1 MKTKVFVTILVLS
14 FMSSFAFAQQGR
26 YGATPEDSINCVR
39 NLSLY
44 SDYVK
49 QKNYESAHRFWK
61 DAITMCPAAS
71 VNLYIHGVTIMKE
84 MISNTTDPVLREARI
99 DTLLNLYDQRMSL
112 FSNSNFSDL
121 YDRKA
126 RDINAY
132 RPEDTKGIREMLV
145 KSIEAGREKTDAS
158 TFVFAMQKTIDLYQ
172 AEQLP
177 AEEVMNFYTTV
188 NGYAE
193 AQVKANPASEKLQTV
208 QRDINTLFI
217 GSGVASCENLITLFT
232 PRFQA
237 NPEDKDLIISI
248 VNLLGNVPNNE
259 CVKNDLYIQAVE
271 AYNKIDPSPRTTYA
285 LAKMNVGKEDYTKAV
300 ELYRDAIELTS
311 GKDTVSQY
319 LVELASVYYQ
329 YMNNTQ
335 RAVSCVRDA
344 ISNDPKNGKAY
355 LLLGRIWAAQK
366 CGSDNVE
373 TKSVFWVAVDYF
385 QKAKNADPSLAEE
398 ANKWISTYSLHFPTQ
413 SDAFMLDLLD
423 GETYTVTCNGMTER
437 TIIRTRK

>member
-1 MKTKVFVTILVLS
+1 MKTKVILTILALS
-14 FMSSFAFAQQGR
+14 FLSSFAFAQGR
-26 YGATPEDSINCVR
+26 YGASSEDSINCVR

-44 SDYVK
+44 NDYVK

-61 DAITMCPAAS
+61 DAITMCPS
-71 VNLYIHGVTIMKE
+71 STVNLYIHGVTIMKE
-84 MISNTTDPVLREARI
+84 MISNTTDQTLREARI
-99 DTLLNLYDQRMSL
+99 DTLLSLYDQRMNL

-158 TFVFAMQKTIDLYQ
+158 TFVFAMQKTIEMYK
-172 AEQLP
+172 AEQLSS
-177 AEEVMNFYTTV
+177 EEVMNFYTTLS
-188 NGYAE
+188 GYAE

-217 GSGVASCENLITLFT
+217 GSGVASCENLIALFT

-248 VNLLGNVPNNE
+248 VNLLGNND
-259 CVKNDLYIQAVE
+259 CISNDLYIQAVE

-285 LAKMNVGKEDYTKAV
+285 LAKMNVGKEDYTKAI
-300 ELYRDAIELTS
+300 ELYREAIELTS
-311 GKDTVSQY
+311 GKDTISQY
-319 LVELASVYYQ
+319 LVELASVYFQ
-329 YMNNTQ
+329 HLNNTQ
-335 RAVSCVRDA
+335 RAVSCARDA
-344 ISNDPKNGKAY
+344 ISNDPKNGRAY
-355 LLLGRIWAAQK
+355 RLMGLIWAAQK

-373 TKSVFWVAVDYF
+373 TKSVYWVAVDYF

-398 ANKWISTYSLHFPTQ
+398 ANKSISAYSQHFPTQ

-423 GETYTVTCNGMTER
+423 GESYTVTCNGMTER

>member
-1 MKTKVFVTILVLS
+1 MKTKVLVTVLVLL
-14 FMSSFAFAQQGR
+14 FMGSFAFAQNGR
-26 YGATPEDSINCVR
+26 YGATSEDSINCVR

-44 SDYVK
+44 NDYVK
-49 QKNYESAHRFWK
+49 QKNYESAYSFWK
-61 DAITMCPAAS
+61 DAITMCPASS

-84 MISNTTDPVLREARI
+84 MIGNTTDQTLREARI
-99 DTLLNLYDQRMSL
+99 DTLLSLYDQRMNL

-132 RPEDTKGIREMLV
+132 RPEDTKGIREMFV
-145 KSIEAGREKTDAS
+145 KSVEAGREKTDAS
-158 TFVFAMQKTIDLYQ
+158 TFVLAMQKTIELYK
-172 AEQLP
+172 AEQLS

-188 NGYAE
+188 SGYAE

-208 QRDINTLFI
+208 QHNINTLFI
-217 GSGVASCENLITLFT
+217 GSGVASCENLIALFT

-248 VNLLGNVPNNE
+248 VNLLGNND
-259 CVKNDLYIQAVE
+259 CISNDLYIQAVE

-300 ELYRDAIELTS
+300 ELYREAIELTS
-311 GKDTVSQY
+311 GKDTISQY
-319 LVELASVYYQ
+319 LVELASVYSQ
-329 YMNNTQ
+329 YLNNTQ
-335 RAVSCVRDA
+335 RAVSCARDA

-385 QKAKNADPSLAEE
+385 QKAKNADPSLTEE
-398 ANKWISTYSLHFPTQ
+398 ANKWINTYSQHFPTQ

-423 GETYTVTCNGMTER
+423 GETYTVTCGGMTER